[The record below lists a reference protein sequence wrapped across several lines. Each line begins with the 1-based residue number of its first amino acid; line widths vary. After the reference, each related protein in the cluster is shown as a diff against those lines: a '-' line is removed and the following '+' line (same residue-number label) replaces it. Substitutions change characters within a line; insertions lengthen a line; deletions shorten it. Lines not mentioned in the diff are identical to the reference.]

1 MIYVIIIILVI
12 IISLICFANKDIEE
26 GFKLNEF
33 PDNGVEYGISPNPW
47 GYTGLVNNKTD
58 NSGATHGIIP
68 PFGVCNKV
76 IQSIGKQD
84 YPYSTLKDEYET
96 VSNYPVGTWENRDN
110 LNGAINGEG
119 WSAGKTRQCR
129 KLWNGL

>member
-1 MIYVIIIILVI
+1 MIYVIIIILVV
-12 IISLICFANKDIEE
+12 IISLICFNKNDNKED
-26 GFKLNEF
+26 FTLSEF
-33 PDNGVEYGISPNPW
+33 PDNGINYSISPNPW
-47 GYTGLVNNKTD
+47 GYTGLVESKTD

-84 YPYSTLKDEYET
+84 YPYSTVKDEYET

-110 LNGAINGEG
+110 LGGVINGEG
-119 WSAGKTRQCR
+119 WSAGRTRQCR
-129 KLWNGL
+129 RLWNGL